1 MQQDLPRPPLGRLL
15 PRAAPHH
22 QRQIDQDQADLDVF
36 FEMSVKLLGF
46 RVRVGA
52 EKSNFMKEE
61 IQKILNLTVLYTS
74 VFFRDFVE
82 EVHAVYR

>member
-1 MQQDLPRPPLGRLL
+1 
-15 PRAAPHH
+15 
-22 QRQIDQDQADLDVF
+22 
-36 FEMSVKLLGF
+36 MSVKLLGF